1 MRLLL
6 RESLYGFHIIRPLTY
21 IISYAAGALSLSSAC
36 QVSYFRGVHAG
47 SLKRRGTGAMLAV
60 SLSENEIE
68 PYLKLTRSKFGNLN
82 LFVACI
88 NSPSNVTV
96 SGESE
101 MVDYLKAALNKE
113 NITADALRTGIAYHS
128 PQMKEISADYAL
140 SLQGLTRP
148 AQAARTVVMISS
160 VSGRAIENLESLST
174 PDYWVENL
182 VSPVKFCNAVMEAL
196 SSPPP
201 DQTRR
206 KLGSSKKFI
215 VSDWLEV
222 GPHSTL
228 QRPFRE
234 ISQATPIKRVVR
246 YASVLNRRIPPI
258 RSLLSL
264 AGGLYSQGFEISL
277 NRVNQIQ
284 EGLLISEKA
293 LSNLPEYQFNHSR
306 KYWHESSTARNV
318 RLRSHKRHELLGTP
332 TPDSTPLE
340 ARWRKVF
347 DPTETPWILDHSVN
361 GKPIYPATGMIVM
374 AIEGATQLVDQTRN
388 ISGFLVQDA
397 TFIHPISISQ
407 IGTTE
412 ANLYMRALHQGF
424 DKSSQSYEFRIYT
437 ELGQQWQET
446 CRGIIS
452 VQCENQVD
460 ETDQNMLDLLQAS
473 ESKHYQS
480 QLEDTVRRCPEKVSS
495 TTMYKAFEANGLN
508 YGPSFQVMDD
518 IAWNDSGV
526 AVGTINV
533 FPWTKKQSRNAPQA
547 HVIHPATVDGLGQ
560 LGWVALTKGGQAV
573 LSNGLVSTRVRQ
585 AWISATGASFCQT
598 PILKAY
604 TQSELVGLRGASIS
618 VVALDDAG
626 RLKLR
631 ISSIELTSVSG
642 SWETSI
648 SGLQRKQL
656 CYSIEWKP
664 EIQLL
669 SKEQLQSY
677 FGPKHTDEDHLEF
690 WDHLEILLLYF
701 ARKVVQKTDAVGTSH
716 LAFHLQSYVSW
727 LKWQLARYDSGHVLP
742 ILGRHPVLQN
752 DDPEIIQRLCQQ
764 VIDMSPEGILFVT
777 VGSNI
782 EKIIEGTV
790 EPLELLFSDGLAAN
804 HYRLACNRLLR
815 SGHLRNYLRVLRHR
829 NPSMKVLEIG
839 AGTGSMTDHILEAL
853 SLNGSGKSHTSK
865 FLRYDYTDISEA
877 FFEDARQRYASY
889 GQTINFDILDIENDP
904 EKQGFELGGY
914 DLVVA
919 GWVSIDSNSLYGFL
933 LQVRQV
939 LHATK
944 NLSAAIHNVR
954 KLLKP

>member
-1 MRLLL
+1 
-6 RESLYGFHIIRPLTY
+6 
-21 IISYAAGALSLSSAC
+21 
-36 QVSYFRGVHAG
+36 
-47 SLKRRGTGAMLAV
+47 MLAV

-68 PYLKLTRSKFGNLN
+68 PYLMLTRSKFGKLN

-101 MVDYLKAALNKE
+101 MVDYLKAILNKD
-113 NITADALRTGIAYHS
+113 NITSRALRTGIAYHS
-128 PQMKEISADYAL
+128 PQMREISADYAL
-140 SLQGLTRP
+140 SLQGLTRT
-148 AQAARTVVMISS
+148 AQATRTVVMISS
-160 VSGRAIENLESLST
+160 VSGRAIENMQTLCT

-206 KLGSSKKFI
+206 KLGSSKKPI

-234 ISQATPIKRVVR
+234 ISQATPMKKVIR
-246 YASVLNRRIPPI
+246 YVSVLDRRLPSIQ
-258 RSLLSL
+258 SLVSL
-264 AGGLYSQGFEISL
+264 AGRLYSQGFEISL
-277 NRVNQIQ
+277 NKVNRIQ
-284 EGLLISEKA
+284 DGLMISEQA
-293 LSNLPEYQFNHSR
+293 LVNLPEYQFNHSR
-306 KYWHESSTARNV
+306 KYWHESSIARNV
-318 RLRSHKRHELLGTP
+318 RLRPHKRHELLGTP

-340 ARWRKVF
+340 ARWRKIF

-374 AIEGATQLVDQTRN
+374 AIEGATQLVNQTRN
-388 ISGFLVQDA
+388 ISGFLIQDA
-397 TFIHPISISQ
+397 TFIHPISINQ

-412 ANLYMRALHQGF
+412 ANLYMRAMHHVF
-424 DKSSQSYEFRIYT
+424 DKTSQSYEFRIYT

-452 VQCENQVD
+452 VQCEYQVD
-460 ETDQNMLDLLQAS
+460 ETDQNMLNHLHAS
-473 ESKHYQS
+473 EAEHYQN
-480 QLEDTVRRCPEKVSS
+480 QLEDAVRRCPEMVSS

-508 YGPSFQVMDD
+508 YGPSFQVLDG
-518 IAWNDSGV
+518 IAWNDSGC
-526 AVGTINV
+526 AVGTIKV
-533 FPWTKKQSRNAPQA
+533 FPWTRKQSQNTPQR

-560 LGWVALTKGGQAV
+560 LGWVALTRGGQAV
-573 LSNGLVSTRVRQ
+573 LSNGLVTTRVRQ
-585 AWISATGASFCQT
+585 AWISADGASPCQT
-598 PILKAY
+598 PVLNAY
-604 TQSELVGLRGASIS
+604 THSELVGLRGASIS
-618 VVALDDAG
+618 VVALDEAG

-631 ISSIELTSVSG
+631 ISNIELTSVSG

-648 SGLQRKQL
+648 SRLQRKQL

-664 EIQLL
+664 EIQLM

-677 FGPKHTDEDHLEF
+677 FGPQQTEEAHLEF

-701 ARKVVQKTDAVGTSH
+701 ARKVVQKADHLRTSN

-727 LKWQLARYDSGHVLP
+727 IKWQLDRYNSGHVRP
-742 ILGRHPVLQN
+742 ILGHHPLLQD
-752 DDPEIIQRLCQQ
+752 DDPELVQRLCQQ
-764 VIDMSPEGILFVT
+764 VIDMSPEGNLFVK

-804 HYRLACNRLLR
+804 HYHLACNRLLR
-815 SGHLRNYLRVLRHR
+815 SGHLRNYLKALRHQ
-829 NPSMKVLEIG
+829 NPSMKILEIG
-839 AGTGSMTDHILEAL
+839 AGTGSMTDHILQAL
-853 SLNGSGKSHTSK
+853 SSNSSGKCHTSD
-865 FLRYDYTDISEA
+865 FLQYDYTDISEA
-877 FFEDARQRYASY
+877 FFEDARQRYTSY
-889 GQTINFDILDIENDP
+889 GQTINFHILDIENDP

-919 GWVSIDSNSLYGFL
+919 GWVSIDSNSWYGFL
-933 LQVRQV
+933 LQVKQV

-944 NLSAAIHNVR
+944 DLSAAIHNVR